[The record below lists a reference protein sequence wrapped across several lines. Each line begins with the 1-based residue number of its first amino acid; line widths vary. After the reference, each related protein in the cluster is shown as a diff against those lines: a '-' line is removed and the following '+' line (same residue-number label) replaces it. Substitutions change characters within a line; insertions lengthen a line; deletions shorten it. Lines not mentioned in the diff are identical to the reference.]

1 MILLMVTFSFTFL
14 LRGSIEYMICLIR
27 YMQIV
32 LHLPLMKVVIPANV
46 LYMNRILISVA
57 MFDTFDPE
65 WTTDY
70 LYDYD
75 Q

>member
-1 MILLMVTFSFTFL
+1 
-14 LRGSIEYMICLIR
+14 
-27 YMQIV
+27 MQIV

>member
-14 LRGSIEYMICLIR
+14 LSGSIEYMICLIR